1 MSASKSKTL
10 NMTEGNPLTTI
21 LIFAIP
27 MILSNLFQQF
37 YSLIDG
43 IIVGKLLGTDA
54 FASVASA
61 GSITAVFVQLAS
73 GLALGGSIVIA
84 QYFGAGKTDKIW
96 QCATTSII
104 FSVVVALVA
113 TVVIWLGAES
123 VLLLVNTPEE
133 LLSTGVTYLR
143 CYIVGC
149 VPLFAYNAL
158 NGVYTALG
166 DSRTPLRFLI
176 ISSGLNVA
184 LDLILLM
191 GFKMGIAAAAL
202 DTAFAQ
208 AVAAVMAF
216 IDIPKL
222 LAEFKHDK
230 KEPVFNGKLLGT
242 MLKFAVP
249 SALQQSI
256 VTVGSVVVQATIN
269 GFGAAVIAGSAAAGR
284 VVDLATAI
292 PVNYGFALSS
302 YVGQNIG
309 AKKEERIRPGLW
321 GSIAVCGAI
330 SLVMTAIFE
339 LFPEQIVSLFIP
351 KTEAA
356 LADVL
361 SVGTVYLRVVG
372 AFLIVFTVFMLVKA
386 VFKGSGDMG
395 WFIFVTLLS
404 FFIRLVLTVGFAHVF
419 GVAIIWWAFC
429 AGWVVA
435 TLVTIARYL
444 QGGWREKSIVK

>member
-1 MSASKSKTL
+1 MSQSKTL
-10 NMTEGNPLTTI
+10 NMTHGNPLTTI
-21 LIFAIP
+21 LAFAIP

-54 FASVASA
+54 FAAVASA

-84 QYFGAGKTDKIW
+84 QYFGAGRTDKIW
-96 QCATTSII
+96 QCTTTSTI
-104 FSVVVALVA
+104 FSVVVALVS
-113 TVVIWLGAES
+113 TVVIWFTAEPL
-123 VLLLVNTPEE
+123 LLLVNTPEE
-133 LLSTGVTYLR
+133 LLSMGVTYLR

-166 DSRTPLRFLI
+166 DSRTPLRFLM
-176 ISSGLNVA
+176 ISSFLNIT

-191 GFKMGIAAAAL
+191 GFKLGIAAAAL

-208 AVAAVMAF
+208 AVAAVLAF

-222 LAEFKHDK
+222 LREFKHDK
-230 KEPVFNGKLLGT
+230 NEPVFDGKLLGT

-309 AKKEERIRPGLW
+309 ANKPERIRPGLL
-321 GSIAVCGAI
+321 GSILTCGMI

-339 LFPEQIVSLFIP
+339 LFPNQIVGLFVP

-356 LADVL
+356 LVDVL
-361 SVGTVYLRVVG
+361 AVGSIYLRVVG
-372 AFLIVFTVFMLVKA
+372 AFLIVFTVFMLVKS

-404 FFIRLVLTVGFAHVF
+404 FFIRLVLTVGFAPVF
-419 GVAIIWWAFC
+419 GVDIIWWAFC
-429 AGWVVA
+429 AGWIVA

-444 QGGWREKSIVK
+444 QGGWRKKSVVK